1 LRNADPS
8 NDHRGKFLTPG
19 PENTGTCLHEFV
31 QGVVNQYL
39 DDMGSTP
46 PDNLYQVIMAEVER
60 PLIRAVLNHT
70 GGNQSRAAE
79 ILGITRATLR
89 NRIQRYKLN

>member
-1 LRNADPS
+1 
-8 NDHRGKFLTPG
+8 LTPG
-19 PENTGTCLHEFV
+19 PKPSGTCLHEFV

-46 PDNLYQVIMAEVER
+46 PDNLYQVILAEVER
-60 PLIRAVLNHT
+60 PLIRTVLDHT

-89 NRIQRYKLN
+89 NRIQRYKLNGQSDHST